1 MFVFSDGTEASVVPT
16 MPTLT
21 DARKWV
27 TAAAQDDGDDDDDD
41 DDNGDDD
48 GSGGG
53 GGGGGGG
60 GDSGAVSAA
69 AAATAVAAS
78 ASRRPQSTPGLGKN
92 YAFFGFHL
100 VRPEQ
105 LFLVV
110 LFFYQFTNYVKLNL
124 LNFGQ
129 VMSLAQHN
137 SSF

>member
-1 MFVFSDGTEASVVPT
+1 MVPT

-27 TAAAQDDGDDDDDD
+27 TAAAQDDGDDD
-41 DDNGDDD
+41 
-48 GSGGG
+48 GS
-53 GGGGGGG
+53 GGGGGG

-69 AAATAVAAS
+69 AAVAAS
-78 ASRRPQSTPGLGKN
+78 ASRRPQNTPGLGKN

-110 LFFYQFTNYVKLNL
+110 YFFTISPT
-124 LNFGQ
+124 
-129 VMSLAQHN
+129 M
-137 SSF
+137 

>member
-1 MFVFSDGTEASVVPT
+1 MFGFSDGTDASVVPT

-27 TAAAQDDGDDDDDD
+27 TAAAQDDGDDDDD
-41 DDNGDDD
+41 NGDDD
-48 GSGGG
+48 GS

-69 AAATAVAAS
+69 TAVAAS
-78 ASRRPQSTPGLGKN
+78 ASRRPQNTPGLGKY

-105 LFLVV
+105 LF
-110 LFFYQFTNYVKLNL
+110 
-124 LNFGQ
+124 
-129 VMSLAQHN
+129 
-137 SSF
+137 

>member
-1 MFVFSDGTEASVVPT
+1 MFGFSDGTDASVVPT

-41 DDNGDDD
+41 DDSGDDD
-48 GSGGG
+48 GS
-53 GGGGGGG
+53 GGGGG
-60 GDSGAVSAA
+60 GDSGAVSAVA
-69 AAATAVAAS
+69 AFAAS